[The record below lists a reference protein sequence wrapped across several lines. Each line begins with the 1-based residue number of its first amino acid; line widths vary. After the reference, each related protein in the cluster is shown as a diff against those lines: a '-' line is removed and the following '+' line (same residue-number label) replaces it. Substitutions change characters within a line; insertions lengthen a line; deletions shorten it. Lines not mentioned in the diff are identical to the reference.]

1 MHVSKFFRLNKSQAQ
16 LDFVDVD
23 VSRDTRLFIDPYAI
37 EIRDDPLSEEFKH
50 HITSYFA
57 VLVDAIKNGAGT
69 LTADL
74 TAHLSEPHDT
84 FLGMSK
90 GKPSGRGIGPKQA
103 RQIVAALRRS
113 RSFKTGQLADLGET
127 ELFIEGIS
135 SDKLSDLT
143 TNLIRWPLVRYTQ
156 RQCELNGIPLEHEV
170 AIAPSW
176 NPSAS
181 RWEAGYAHLPI
192 VDGNPVLLIPKVI
205 VRRILTLNS
214 QEFYN
219 SHMINFLKQEELR
232 TAGSLVRVL
241 KNEKRVVDVGRLK
254 QRHPY
259 DKKELEAF
267 AQAHPDILERY
278 KNIKGAT
285 GALPFD
291 GFEKDFSET
300 AFARALQD
308 ELRAIPT
315 GGDAASRYHSFMV
328 GALTFLMYPWLAD
341 PLKEAEVNEGRK
353 RIDIRFTNAAR
364 DGFFERMRAL
374 PSIASSYVPVEC
386 KNYSKDL
393 KNPELDQ
400 MTGRFATNRGQIGLL
415 CCRHF
420 EDKALFEKRCR
431 DTALEGRG
439 FIIVLDDDDI
449 QQFLECVHMLN
460 RRGISRLLE
469 SKYSKLVS

>member
-1 MHVSKFFRLNKSQAQ
+1 MHVSQFFRLNKSQAQ

-57 VLVDAIKNGAGT
+57 VLVEAIRSGAGT
-69 LTADL
+69 LTSDL

-113 RSFKTGQLADLGET
+113 RSVKTGQLADLGET

-156 RQCELNGIPLEHEV
+156 RQCELNGIPLEDEV

-176 NPSAS
+176 NPSSS
-181 RWEAGYAHLPI
+181 RWEAGYASLPI
-192 VDGNPVLLIPKVI
+192 VSGVPVLLVPKVI

-219 SHMINFLKQEELR
+219 HHMINFLKQEELR

-241 KNEKRVVDVGRLK
+241 KNKKQVVDVGRLK
-254 QRHPY
+254 KRHPFE
-259 DKKELEAF
+259 KLELEAF
-267 AQAHPDILERY
+267 AQNHPEILERY

-285 GALPFD
+285 GALPFK
-291 GFEKDFSET
+291 GFDEEFSET

-308 ELRAIPT
+308 ELRTIPT
-315 GGDAASRYHSFMV
+315 GSETASRYHSFMV

-341 PLKEAEVNEGRK
+341 PLKEAEINDGRK

-364 DGFFERMRAL
+364 EGFFERMRAL
-374 PSIASSYVPVEC
+374 PAIASSYVPVEC

-400 MTGRFATNRGQIGLL
+400 MTGRFATNRGQVGLL
-415 CCRHF
+415 CCRSF
-420 EDKALFEKRCR
+420 EDKALFETRCR

-449 QQFLECVHMLN
+449 HQFLECVHLLN
-460 RRGISRLLE
+460 RQGISKLLE

>member
-1 MHVSKFFRLNKSQAQ
+1 MHVSQFFRINKSQAQ

-23 VSRDTRLFIDPYAI
+23 VSRDTKLFIDPYAI

-50 HITSYFA
+50 HITSYFST
-57 VLVDAIKNGAGT
+57 LVDAIRSGSAS
-69 LTADL
+69 LTSDL
-74 TAHLSEPHDT
+74 TSHLSEPRDT
-84 FLGMSK
+84 FLGLSK
-90 GKPSGRGIGPKQA
+90 GEPSGRGIGRKQA
-103 RQIVAALRRS
+103 QQIVSALRKS
-113 RSFKTGQLADLGET
+113 RSVKTGQLSDLGET

-143 TNLIRWPLVRYTQ
+143 TNLIRWPLVRYTH
-156 RQCELNGIPLEHEV
+156 RQCELNGIPLDSDV

-176 NPSAS
+176 NPSSS
-181 RWEAGYAHLPI
+181 RWEAGYAPLPI
-192 VDGNPVLLIPKVI
+192 VDGKPVLLIPKVI

-219 SHMINFLKQEELR
+219 RHMIDFLKQEELR
-232 TAGSLVRVL
+232 TAGALVRVL

-254 QRHPY
+254 ERHPF
-259 DKKELEAF
+259 DKTELEAF
-267 AQAHPDILERY
+267 AQAHPEILERY

-285 GALPFD
+285 GALSFD
-291 GFEKDFSET
+291 EFDKAFSET

-308 ELRAIPT
+308 ELRTIPS
-315 GGDAASRYHSFMV
+315 GAEAASRYHSFMV

-341 PLKEAEVNEGRK
+341 PLKEAEINEGRK

-393 KNPELDQ
+393 RNSELDQ
-400 MTGRFATNRGQIGLL
+400 MVGRFATNRGKIGLL
-415 CCRHF
+415 CCRAF
-420 EDKALFEKRCR
+420 EDKSLFEKRCR

-439 FIIVLDDDDI
+439 FIVVIDDDDVH
-449 QQFLECVHMLN
+449 QFLECVQTLN